1 MDVKIVPIDGAFE
14 VSFGDELIGIASSP
28 EQAMIIVQRQI
39 GKLIR
44 EGVLSKDKLVEMG
57 ILEHPTRN

>member
-1 MDVKIVPIDGAFE
+1 MDVKIVPIDGEFE

-28 EQAMIIVQRQI
+28 EQAIIIVQRQI
-39 GKLIR
+39 GQLIKD
-44 EGVLSKDKLVEMG
+44 GVLSQDKLVAMG